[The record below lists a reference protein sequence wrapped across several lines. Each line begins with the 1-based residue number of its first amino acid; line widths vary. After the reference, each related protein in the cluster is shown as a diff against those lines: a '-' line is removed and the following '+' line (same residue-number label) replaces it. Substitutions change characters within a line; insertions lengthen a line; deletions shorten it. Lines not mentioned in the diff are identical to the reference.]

1 MENLGK
7 TIQFHDLVDLSQIAK
22 ATLLYPKKLIILTL
36 MHALEEKVDL
46 CIANINSLHDA
57 VARTNWAQ
65 LNRQGFVFELQQ
77 STKKI
82 KDIYLEMGEI
92 NRELKLLL
100 EKNTPEL
107 DSVLSEVARE
117 LTVLDANI
125 SMEQKKKLRSELV
138 NEKET
143 LEVPDLYSSLQQKLL
158 SLALKMRYNT
168 DKARNFLLARKTPF
182 VKKGSTAKNLLEA
195 LQSREE
201 ELNELKQKNIELKRK
216 TYFGTTPTDKS
227 ISEIEVE
234 LNEMDKK
241 LDETVNETK
250 KSLKT
255 HFAQINYV
263 EGSFVQL
270 KTRIEEI
277 EGTHSA
283 FTKKA
288 IELIRELK
296 KERDFA
302 KNLAL
307 EIEHETMRSR
317 SEYTKQV
324 LEIEDKKVAIEER
337 VKEKYGAELNSLK
350 KHLEEKNTALK
361 HAQKLIEQLEEEI
374 KKVKAH

>member
-1 MENLGK
+1 
-7 TIQFHDLVDLSQIAK
+7 
-22 ATLLYPKKLIILTL
+22 

-46 CIANINSLHDA
+46 CVASINSLHDA

-82 KDIYLEMGEI
+82 KDIYLELGEI

-107 DSVLSEVARE
+107 DTLLSEIARE

-138 NEKET
+138 NERET

-158 SLALKMRYNT
+158 SLALKMRYNA

-195 LQSREE
+195 LQQREE
-201 ELNELKQKNIELKRK
+201 ELNELKQRNIELKRK
-216 TYFGTTPTDKS
+216 TFFGTTSADKS

-241 LDETVNETK
+241 LDDTVNETK

-270 KTRIEEI
+270 KSRVEEI
-277 EGTHSA
+277 EGIHAA

-307 EIEHETMRSR
+307 EIEHDTLRAR
-317 SEYTKQV
+317 NEYTKQV

-337 VKEKYGAELNSLK
+337 IKENYGAELNALK
-350 KHLEEKNTALK
+350 KHLEEKNVALK
-361 HAQKLIEQLEEEI
+361 QANKLIEQLEDEI
-374 KKVKAH
+374 KSKK

>member
-1 MENLGK
+1 LP
-7 TIQFHDLVDLSQIAK
+7 DLIDLSQLAK

-46 CIANINSLHDA
+46 CISNINSLHDA

-82 KDIYLEMGEI
+82 KDIYLQMGEI

-138 NEKET
+138 NEKES

-158 SLALKMRYNT
+158 SLALKMRYNA

-216 TYFGTTPTDKS
+216 TFFGTTSADKS

-234 LNEMDKK
+234 LNEMDKR
-241 LDETVNETK
+241 LDDTVNETK

-270 KTRIEEI
+270 KTRVEEI
-277 EGTHSA
+277 DGIHSA
-283 FTKKA
+283 FTKKS

-324 LEIEDKKVAIEER
+324 LEIEDKKAAIEER

-350 KHLEEKNTALK
+350 KHIEEKNVALK
-361 HAQKLIEQLEEEI
+361 HAQKLIEQLEDEI
-374 KKVKAH
+374 KSKK

>member
-1 MENLGK
+1 
-7 TIQFHDLVDLSQIAK
+7 
-22 ATLLYPKKLIILTL
+22 

-46 CIANINSLHDA
+46 CIQNINSLHDA
-57 VARTNWAQ
+57 IARTNWAQ

-82 KDIYLEMGEI
+82 KDIYLQLGEI

-107 DSVLSEVARE
+107 EGMLSEIARE
-117 LTVLDANI
+117 LTVLEANI
-125 SMEQKKKLRSELV
+125 SMEQKKKLRTELV
-138 NEKET
+138 NELET
-143 LEVPDLYSSLQQKLL
+143 TEVPDLYSSLQQKLL
-158 SLALKMRYNT
+158 SIALKMRYNA
-168 DKARNFLLARKTPF
+168 DKAKNFLLARKTPF

-195 LQSREE
+195 LTQREE

-216 TYFGTTPTDKS
+216 TFFGTTASEKS

-241 LDETVNETK
+241 LDDTVNETK

-263 EGSFVQL
+263 EGSFVHL
-270 KTRIEEI
+270 KSRVEEI
-277 EGTHSA
+277 EGMHSA

-288 IELIRELK
+288 IELIKELK

-324 LEIEDKKVAIEER
+324 LEIEDKKIAIEQR

-350 KHLEEKNTALK
+350 KLLEEKAL
-361 HAQKLIEQLEEEI
+361 ALRQANKLVEQLENEI
-374 KKVKAH
+374 KKTKN